1 MNKILDYF
9 DVPVLHCVAIA
20 ITFTDIETA
29 LKFVSLLL
37 AIGYTI
43 WKWISEYKH
52 QNNLRC
58 LLRT

>member
-29 LKFVSLLL
+29 LKFISLLL

-52 QNNLRC
+52 KKK
-58 LLRT
+58 